1 MSPAV
6 ALIVGALVV
15 AWVTPDLLE
24 RAVGRV
30 RDPVAVL
37 LAWWGSL
44 AAVLLTFTAG
54 AALLLAPA
62 DSIEDWAEYLAHHC
76 WLAVRHGRLPAQ
88 DEVLGVTGMVAV
100 AALAAL
106 AARSLVVAVRQW
118 RSQRKSRQAHQDL
131 VTLVGETLTPERV
144 PVLRLPHR
152 VPLAY
157 SVGGGRGL
165 LVVSAGVLGL
175 PAAQRAAVLSHERA
189 HLRGRHH
196 LIVALAEVLAA
207 AAPWVPLTRRAPRAM
222 RLLVELCADAAA
234 VRACGAPAV
243 RAALIALN
251 DAPHPAHA
259 LSMAGADVSTRLHR
273 LQAGEPDSR
282 TSARVALPLAAVL
295 APALVGVAAT
305 ILFCA

>member
-1 MSPAV
+1 MSPGI
-6 ALIVGALVV
+6 ALIVGAFVV
-15 AWVTPDLLE
+15 AWLAPAPLE
-24 RAVGRV
+24 RAVGGV

-54 AALLLAPA
+54 VVLLLTPA
-62 DSIEDWAEYLAHHC
+62 DSVEDWAEYLAHHC

-88 DEVLGVTGMVAV
+88 DEVLGVTGVVAV
-100 AALAAL
+100 AALAARGVVV
-106 AARSLVVAVRQW
+106 AARQR
-118 RSQRKSRQAHQDL
+118 RSHRDSRQAHQDL
-131 VTLVGETLTPERV
+131 VTLVGETLTPERE
-144 PVLRLPHR
+144 PVLRVPHR
-152 VPLAY
+152 APLAY

-175 PAAQRAAVLSHERA
+175 PAAQRAAVLCHERA

-222 RLLVELCADAAA
+222 RLLVELSADAAA

-251 DAPHPAHA
+251 GAPHPAHA
-259 LSMAGADVSTRLHR
+259 LPMAGADVPMRLHR
-273 LQAGEPDSR
+273 LQAGEPGSR
-282 TSARVALPLAAVL
+282 ASTRVALPLAAVL
-295 APALVGVAAT
+295 APALVSVATT